1 MNLEKVTKQARPN
14 CAECSCCMKKE
25 SVIYFH
31 RKGGQYEHGR
41 KTRRECSIFIQIQD
55 SCNAIDAGRIRASE
69 NGGTM
74 RRGKRGGVYCE
85 RHAGKN
91 GPRWIPAA
99 RRQQHRRRVI
109 PAARKFDAKK
119 EVDTAHA
126 APTSFFVA
134 CFPWGVF
141 RGRLFRGSHPG
152 PAAGVKIAPARRCC
166 CLDTPPRR

>member
-74 RRGKRGGVYCE
+74 RRGKRGGVYRE

-119 EVDTAHA
+119 EVDTARRRA
-126 APTSFFVA
+126 YLFF
-134 CFPWGVF
+134 CCPFLWGVF
-141 RGRLFRGSHPG
+141 RGRLSSGGSMM
-152 PAAGVKIAPARRCC
+152 PAPVGDRTP
-166 CLDTPPRR
+166 PPRR